1 MSFQPQF
8 PSTESHHTPG
18 SFRAFEFKTPT
29 PISPTTDISAKGEI
43 FPPSSISQQ
52 ITISP
57 TSTTESPIT
66 ENEST
71 VMSTT
76 VESASTQTFHRET
89 SRGYKESP
97 MAHLMLQYRESGDDD
112 ISTCQQAT
120 NFSSKRTLFNNEI
133 VELNRPQRSYALLP
147 SLLKEVSQ
155 VVGSLQVFLE
165 RTSTLIPEQHFF

>member
-1 MSFQPQF
+1 
-8 PSTESHHTPG
+8 
-18 SFRAFEFKTPT
+18 
-29 PISPTTDISAKGEI
+29 
-43 FPPSSISQQ
+43 
-52 ITISP
+52 
-57 TSTTESPIT
+57 
-66 ENEST
+66 
-71 VMSTT
+71 
-76 VESASTQTFHRET
+76 
-89 SRGYKESP
+89 